1 MVSEYHSINC
11 KSDSQ
16 ADSHSECDAPEMWA
30 ALNFNSNLD
39 FFHTLL
45 GGYQKQWLWA
55 FMARS
60 ESPEMCLVYSN
71 VEAAHLISELLPAPG
86 DDDDDEDQI
95 VNTFVIHTA

>member
-1 MVSEYHSINC
+1 
-11 KSDSQ
+11 
-16 ADSHSECDAPEMWA
+16 
-30 ALNFNSNLD
+30 
-39 FFHTLL
+39 
-45 GGYQKQWLWA
+45 
-55 FMARS
+55 MARS